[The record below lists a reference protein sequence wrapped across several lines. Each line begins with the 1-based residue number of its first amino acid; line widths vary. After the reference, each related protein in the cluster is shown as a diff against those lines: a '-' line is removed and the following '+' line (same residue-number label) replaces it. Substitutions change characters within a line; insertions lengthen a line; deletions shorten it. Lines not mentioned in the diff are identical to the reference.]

1 MRRSLTVAA
10 IILTGLMSYGLY
22 NMKYEV
28 RRLEA
33 ELADLQRQ
41 IAADQGGLQVLRA
54 EWAYLNRPARL
65 EKLAA
70 RHLDLAPIAAVQVG
84 TFADLPVMG
93 AGRGVVPMTKTKPTR
108 PEKHAHLVSARR
120 KVAQ

>member
-1 MRRSLTVAA
+1 MRRTLTVVA

-33 ELADLQRQ
+33 RLAGLQDN
-41 IAADQGGLQVLRA
+41 IAVDRADLQVLRA

-65 EKLAA
+65 QRLAT
-70 RHLDLAPIAAVQVG
+70 RHLDLVPLKAAQVG
-84 TFADLPVMG
+84 LLKDLPLKEFDQKKLLKKTAQLIG
-93 AGRGVVPMTKTKPTR
+93 AK
-108 PEKHAHLVSARR
+108 A

>member
-1 MRRSLTVAA
+1 MRRTLTVAA

-33 ELADLQRQ
+33 ELADLRQ
-41 IAADQGGLQVLRA
+41 QITVDQKGLQVLRA

-65 EKLAA
+65 EKLAT
-70 RHLDLAPIAAVQVG
+70 RHLDLAPIAAIQVG
-84 TFADLPVMG
+84 SIIDLPLMNAKPG
-93 AGRGVVPMTKTKPTR
+93 SGPKTIQKSAR
-108 PEKHAHLVSARR
+108 HAHLVSGKAR
-120 KVAQ
+120 VAQ

>member
-1 MRRSLTVAA
+1 MRRTLTVAA

-33 ELADLQRQ
+33 ELADLRQ
-41 IAADQGGLQVLRA
+41 QITVDKQGLQVLRA

-65 EKLAA
+65 EKLAT
-70 RHLDLAPIAAVQVG
+70 RHLDLAPIAAIQVG
-84 TFADLPVMG
+84 SIADLPSMN
-93 AGRGVVPMTKTKPTR
+93 AKPGSGSKFAKKSAR
-108 PEKHAHLVSARR
+108 HARLVSGKA